1 MNWFIL
7 FILPS
12 ISFHPGILKA
22 DHEFHASKCM
32 VEYSAPDRA
41 VQISMHLFIDDL
53 EEALRQQ
60 GADKLYI
67 CTDKEDPKAEQYLF
81 KYLQQHFQVLVNEKA
96 YEYEF
101 IGKEVSEDL
110 QAVWCYLEITGI
122 AKVESLTITNDI
134 LMEVFEDQKNIMN
147 ISGPNKKRGFF
158 LFQKG
163 QSTDTVKF

>member
-7 FILPS
+7 FILPY
-12 ISFHPGILKA
+12 IGFHFGIRPA

-32 VEYSAPDRA
+32 VEYSAPDQA
-41 VQISMHLFIDDL
+41 IQISMHLFIDDL
-53 EEALRQQ
+53 EEALRRQ
-60 GADKLYI
+60 GAEKLYI
-67 CTDKEDPKAEQYLF
+67 CTGKEDPKAEHYLF
-81 KYLQQHFQVLVNEKA
+81 KYLQEHFKVLVNEKA
-96 YEYEF
+96 YDYEF

-110 QAVWCYLEITGI
+110 QAVWCYLEITEI
-122 AKVESLTITNDI
+122 SAVKSLTITNDL
-134 LMEVFEDQKNIMN
+134 LMEVFDDQKNIMN